1 MRGPNKCWLWTGPLD
16 ASGYGRAY
24 MPGKKTIPAHRVAWL
39 WANGD
44 MPPVPSGQRAWVVM
58 HACDNPPCV
67 NPTHLRLGTYADN
80 NWDMSEKGRWGER
93 ALPVG
98 ENHQNA
104 KLTDAQVVEIRRST
118 KSRVELAAAYG
129 VSPGTIEYV
138 RRIGWKHIK
147 VRAKKPVSGKSA
159 ATRGASN
166 PNSRL
171 TDDDIR
177 AIRASTEKP
186 GKVAVRFGIGPDYVT
201 MIRKRKVWKH
211 VQ

>member
-1 MRGPNKCWLWTGPLD
+1 M
-16 ASGYGRAY
+16 
-24 MPGKKTIPAHRVAWL
+24 
-39 WANGD
+39 
-44 MPPVPSGQRAWVVM
+44 
-58 HACDNPPCV
+58 
-67 NPTHLRLGTYADN
+67 
-80 NWDMSEKGRWGER
+80 
-93 ALPVG
+93 
-98 ENHQNA
+98 
-104 KLTDAQVVEIRRST
+104 TDAQVIEIRRST